1 MQYLFG
7 APAFTEFQ
15 LDKIQSTSGCS
26 IAATA
31 EIYFI
36 DTQHPLT
43 EQGQQRLAQLLH
55 QILQRRRKTHRHP
68 TGGDDLPWSSK
79 ATEIIHVCGLNAVR
93 RAEKGIAV
101 WTETTPTPAL
111 FDAVCDPMTQT
122 ILHHIDDG
130 ATLFASA
137 APHPVSRIALG
148 TAPIEAL
155 EHANQ
160 TLGLALS
167 PDEIVYL
174 AENYAK
180 LGRDPTDV
188 ELLMFSQANSEHCRH
203 KIFNASWTVDGQ
215 DMPESLFKMIRHTHA
230 QSPNG
235 VLSAYADNAAVIEG
249 YTSGRFIRPRDP
261 YVWCHEEPFTL
272 PSK

>member
-55 QILQRRRKTHRHP
+55 AGAAPQEGAPNFIVTPRVGTIS
-68 TGGDDLPWSSK
+68 PWSSK

-111 FDAVCDPMTQT
+111 FDACDPMTQT

-137 APHPVSRIALG
+137 APHPVSRIALWHSAHRG
-148 TAPIEAL
+148 PRARESNAWFGIE
-155 EHANQ
+155 
-160 TLGLALS
+160 S
-167 PDEIVYL
+167 
-174 AENYAK
+174 
-180 LGRDPTDV
+180 R
-188 ELLMFSQANSEHCRH
+188 
-203 KIFNASWTVDGQ
+203 
-215 DMPESLFKMIRHTHA
+215 
-230 QSPNG
+230 
-235 VLSAYADNAAVIEG
+235 
-249 YTSGRFIRPRDP
+249 
-261 YVWCHEEPFTL
+261 
-272 PSK
+272 